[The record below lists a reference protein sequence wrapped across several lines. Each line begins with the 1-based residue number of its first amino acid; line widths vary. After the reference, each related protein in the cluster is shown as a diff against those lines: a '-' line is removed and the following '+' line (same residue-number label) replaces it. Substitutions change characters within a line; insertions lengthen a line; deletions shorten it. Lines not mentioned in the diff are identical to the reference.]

1 MDTGEV
7 DELAEP
13 QPMTPVE
20 DLVMTSSPSSQ
31 NGGPSTSET
40 TPPSVEP
47 ARSSAA
53 TQTEKSLDWP
63 KLWSDSAGN
72 HNELIATEPDPV
84 PTAVRADLVK
94 KAKDARKL
102 LVLNGRVCATG
113 AANDRCKVLSH
124 RVLSILA
131 ENADVLHTKT
141 FRESDKMKNLI
152 GIAQLLYH
160 SESKYSSVAHHV
172 LKSSLD
178 SVEKRQARFYEGKE
192 PSVVI
197 KDTPPA
203 DRAPKADAK
212 PAALPGKT
220 FWNPQCRLIQE
231 EASTSKS
238 SSGSASP
245 LVAPRPLTATPTHR
259 SSTQTTSSGSGWS
272 IPASNDNGWGS
283 SSSTDW
289 SQPVTTTSTGWNTPA
304 DPKPASSTQDEG
316 ATASKIASLQ
326 EQLDALRKEMKN
338 GGSDRPRRGAQRGR
352 NFGRGRGYRIRCSP
366 SPLTNHKRPHE
377 EISNNLQK
385 DEEDWKK
392 TALEWKR
399 KYEILEGKHAKTQ
412 EELHELRRLVEG
424 FYLNALQLK
433 QKNPSFK

>member
-1 MDTGEV
+1 MANEIDLGQECVSDLIDFATPNTDDVVLTEEVSGTLTRDDPPQDSSDRKMDTGEV

-40 TPPSVEP
+40 TPPPVEP

-94 KAKDARKL
+94 KRRTHE
-102 LVLNGRVCATG
+102 NY
-113 AANDRCKVLSH
+113 LSLTAE
-124 RVLSILA
+124 VLSILA

-220 FWNPQCRLIQE
+220 FWNPQCKLIQE

-259 SSTQTTSSGSGWS
+259 SSTQTTSSGSGWP

-289 SQPVTTTSTGWNTPA
+289 SQPVTTASTGLGSLYFLLDLGKWQMKLTSVKN
-304 DPKPASSTQDEG
+304 ASVT
-316 ATASKIASLQ
+316 
-326 EQLDALRKEMKN
+326 
-338 GGSDRPRRGAQRGR
+338 
-352 NFGRGRGYRIRCSP
+352 
-366 SPLTNHKRPHE
+366 
-377 EISNNLQK
+377 
-385 DEEDWKK
+385 
-392 TALEWKR
+392 
-399 KYEILEGKHAKTQ
+399 
-412 EELHELRRLVEG
+412 
-424 FYLNALQLK
+424 
-433 QKNPSFK
+433 